1 MNLLLIAHSGAFFIS
16 NITNNKENN
25 FILKSFLFSLIFI
38 LYNTLGGNFISVR
51 LFYHYEIFLI
61 VLLIINYHINN
72 HIFTSVFLAIGLIMT
87 TDLIPLYIT
96 NTNML
101 TVLTILLVFLML
113 IMRKSKKYIRNYLL
127 VYFLTTYLLQFYA
140 VTNEIFLTIMLLKMI
155 IIGLFVQNIIKQYQ
169 TKVKKNQERLI
180 NLEENFENKV
190 KMEAKKRTIS
200 LEKINEKALQKAKTD
215 KLTSTLNKDG
225 ILGKIKEF
233 IQDNRIKSFSVL
245 FFDIDDFKSIN
256 DNYGHNV
263 GDKALRSL
271 AINVNSLKRVED
283 HFGRYGGDEFII
295 LLKDA
300 TTAQAMMIADRYKNK
315 ISNNSSPEFTISM
328 GISTYP
334 NDGRTV
340 DELLRI
346 ADLGLYATKEK
357 GKNGFAYKGVN
368 KVY

>member
-25 FILKSFLFSLIFI
+25 FILKSFLLSLIFI
-38 LYNTLGGNFISVR
+38 LFNTLGNNFISVR

-61 VLLIINYHINN
+61 ALLIINYHINN
-72 HIFTSVFLAIGLIMT
+72 HIFTSIFFAIALITT

-96 NTNML
+96 NINML
-101 TVLTILLVFLML
+101 TVLTILLVFLIL
-113 IMRKSKKYIRNYLL
+113 LLRKAKKHIRNYLL
-127 VYFLTTYLLQFYA
+127 TYFLSTYLLQLLPI
-140 VTNEIFLTIMLLKMI
+140 TNELFLMVMFIKMVI
-155 IIGLFVQNIIKQYQ
+155 VVVFLQYVIQEYNKDIK
-169 TKVKKNQERLI
+169 KDREKLN

-190 KMEAKKRTIS
+190 KMEAKRRTIS
-200 LEKINEKALQKAKTD
+200 LERLNEKALKKAKTD

-225 ILGKIKEF
+225 ILGKIEEF
-233 IQDNRIKSFSVL
+233 IHDKRIKSFSLL
-245 FFDIDDFKSIN
+245 FFDIDDFKGIN

-271 AINVNSLKRVED
+271 AINVNSLKRDAD

-300 TTAQAMMIADRYKNK
+300 TTAQALMVADRYRKK
-315 ISNNSSPEFTISM
+315 ISNNSSPKFTISI

-334 NDGRTV
+334 NDGRSV
-340 DELLRI
+340 DELLKV

-368 KVY
+368 TVY

>member
-1 MNLLLIAHSGAFFIS
+1 
-16 NITNNKENN
+16 
-25 FILKSFLFSLIFI
+25 
-38 LYNTLGGNFISVR
+38 
-51 LFYHYEIFLI
+51 
-61 VLLIINYHINN
+61 
-72 HIFTSVFLAIGLIMT
+72 
-87 TDLIPLYIT
+87 
-96 NTNML
+96 ML

>member
-25 FILKSFLFSLIFI
+25 FILKSFLFSIIFI

-113 IMRKSKKYIRNYLL
+113 IMRNSKKYIRNYLL

>member
-25 FILKSFLFSLIFI
+25 FILKSFLFSIIFI

-61 VLLIINYHINN
+61 ALLIINYHINN

>member
-38 LYNTLGGNFISVR
+38 LYNTLGSNFISIR
-51 LFYHYEIFLI
+51 SFYFYEIFLI
-61 VLLIINYHINN
+61 TLLIINYHVKS
-72 HIFTSVFLAIGLIMT
+72 HIFTSIFFAVTLIIT
-87 TDLIPLYIT
+87 TDLIPAYIT
-96 NTNML
+96 NINFLMI
-101 TVLTILLVFLML
+101 LTILLITLMVN
-113 IMRKSKKYIRNYLL
+113 IKNSKKYIKNFILI
-127 VYFLTTYLLQFYA
+127 YFLSTYLLQLYA
-140 VTNEIFLTIMLLKMI
+140 ITNEIFLAIMTLKMI
-155 IIGLFVQNIIKQYQ
+155 FVGVFIQY
-169 TKVKKNQERLI
+169 VIRDFKKEIEKDRKKLI
-180 NLEENFENKV
+180 ALEENFENKV
-190 KMEAKKRTIS
+190 KMEAKKRTFS
-200 LEKINEKALQKAKTD
+200 LEKLNEKALMKAKTD

-225 ILGKIKEF
+225 ILGKIEEF
-233 IQDNRIKSFSVL
+233 IHDKRIRTFSLL
-245 FFDIDDFKSIN
+245 FFDIDDFKGIN

-271 AINVNSLKRVED
+271 AISVNSLKRNED

-300 TTAQAMMIADRYKNK
+300 TTSQALMVADRYKSK
-315 ISNNSSPEFTISM
+315 ISNNSSPKFTISM

>member
-25 FILKSFLFSLIFI
+25 FILKSFLFSIIFI